1 MIEPVRFENSQPL
14 LIAGL
19 RGHFSTATWQGIPAQ
34 WQRLAS
40 YSKIPGQVNSVGDGL
55 CFQESDGI
63 DYLTG
68 FLVSSLK
75 GLPAE
80 LFHSNIPAQTYAIFS
95 HGEHVSKLRS
105 TLDAIHEW
113 CSASVY
119 KPHRQLMG
127 RRTSLNAMALAF
139 IHRTA
144 WAISKYGYRSIVKF
158 KQVKFKQGSK
168 DEQSKSA
175 GGNP

>member
-40 YSKIPGQVNSVGDGL
+40 YGKIPGQVNSVGYGL

-68 FLVSSLK
+68 FEVSSLK

-119 KPHRQLMG
+119 KPPSAVDGAPDFFERYGPGFHPQNGMG
-127 RRTSLNAMALAF
+127 DIEVWVPVDRKIQTREIQT
-139 IHRTA
+139 R
-144 WAISKYGYRSIVKF
+144 
-158 KQVKFKQGSK
+158 
-168 DEQSKSA
+168 EQR
-175 GGNP
+175 